1 MELKITKVEIGDMLM
16 CTEEKVQYLRDK
28 EKEGFGIEYLTE
40 KIEDFLPDEK
50 RESYELQGV
59 VSYYTDTDNF
69 QELVELYEKHPEK
82 LEDVILPNQYLY
94 VTVENTTSF
103 YFGDSEEKGIEI
115 ESAIK
120 RVIRTKL
127 EITDI
132 HSYEGPHEIRD
143 DWMRCYI
150 ELIVPE
156 DKRKIN
162 RKICK
167 NISGVLLLT
176 GFQAHTAHGKV
187 ISYEL
192 RNQPLDDFHRDEVHR
207 THSFYVIT
215 SIVDEPIIYLSSSN
229 LGRDVVKYLRGEE
242 VLSLPQIDFSDYVN
256 ALIEIVQNPLFIEI
270 CENQYRIK
278 ITDWLEDIKK
288 EKYGAVPEGVV
299 EHILRKIAYA
309 VGVSGNGLQNFLDRL
324 TTNDKNRRLFEET
337 KSLIKALARN
347 PRAHGSLE
355 RPKTD
360 DKYFTILGMKA
371 IRDIY
376 LDRYFFES
384 LNTCFKEMGKK
395 TGDSFEE
402 LWKEYFEGRMYLFSW
417 NDIIGNDSERFI
429 EFLEKD
435 LKINWV
441 KNATI
446 EKADDNKTIEVTDGK
461 HLITFKLNREE
472 KKGTRESPGEKT
484 YGYILKEEGSKLNIY
499 KKGKRGGLLVD
510 YERKE
515 NTISFQINFKDKN
528 FSFVVNLPEKQCQGG
543 SIA

>member
-1 MELKITKVEIGDMLM
+1 MMELKIVNIEIKDEPMNTK
-16 CTEEKVQYLRDK
+16 EKIDYLRDNK
-28 EKEGFGIEYLTE
+28 GYEAGAIIERV
-40 KIEDFLPDEK
+40 KNFLPEEKFTQWKNGQALEVIRHYDENK
-50 RESYELQGV
+50 
-59 VSYYTDTDNF
+59 
-69 QELVELYEKHPEK
+69 QELVELFEGHPEV
-82 LEDVILPNQYLY
+82 LEVVRFPNQTVYITLENKTPIDFKDEEIKEIAESVILDKLNLAGNID
-94 VTVENTTSF
+94 E
-103 YFGDSEEKGIEI
+103 FGLADKIS
-115 ESAIK
+115 SNRK
-120 RVIRTKL
+120 RYYTMLAVA
-127 EITDI
+127 
-132 HSYEGPHEIRD
+132 
-143 DWMRCYI
+143 
-150 ELIVPE
+150 E
-156 DKRKIN
+156 DKKDDN
-162 RKICK
+162 KEICRDIPRILFLK
-167 NISGVLLLT
+167 EFAAQT
-176 GFQAHTAHGKV
+176 KYGKV
-187 ISYEL
+187 ISSQIPHQLVDE
-192 RNQPLDDFHRDEVHR
+192 FHRTSD
-207 THSFYVIT
+207 FYYVIT
-215 SIVDEPIIYLSSSN
+215 STLDGASSYFCFSD
-229 LGRDVVKYLRGEE
+229 LGRKVEEYLRNEE
-242 VLSLPQIDFSDYVN
+242 SISLPQIDFSDYVN
-256 ALIEIVQNPLFIEI
+256 ALIEIVQNRLFIEI

-288 EKYGAVPEGVV
+288 EKYGAVPEGLV
-299 EHILRKIAYA
+299 EHILRKIAYS

-360 DKYFTILGMKA
+360 DRYFTILGMKA

-472 KKGTRESPGEKT
+472 KKVTREIPGQKT